1 MFDET
6 YFKVIDESYEYL
18 KNIIELF
25 KQLKNVK
32 YIKWSPFIPH
42 SYDEINVGAL
52 NVLSGVY

>member
-25 KQLKNVK
+25 K
-32 YIKWSPFIPH
+32 
-42 SYDEINVGAL
+42 
-52 NVLSGVY
+52 